1 MKSKTTVLRP
11 LRFKTDLASNRTKCR
26 GHHIARWEGVAAE
39 VGKGRGDGED
49 VEGAEEEEEEGL
61 EAEM

>member
-1 MKSKTTVLRP
+1 MRAIGRNAEVIIY
-11 LRFKTDLASNRTKCR
+11 
-26 GHHIARWEGVAAE
+26 IARWEGVAAE

>member
-1 MKSKTTVLRP
+1 M
-11 LRFKTDLASNRTKCR
+11 RFKTDLASNRTKCR